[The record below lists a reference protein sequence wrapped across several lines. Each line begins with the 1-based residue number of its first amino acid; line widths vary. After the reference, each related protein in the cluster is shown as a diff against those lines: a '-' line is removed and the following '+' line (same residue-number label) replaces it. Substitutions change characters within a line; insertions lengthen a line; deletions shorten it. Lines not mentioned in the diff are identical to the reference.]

1 MSKKNKIDL
10 GSSPV
15 GKTFWRY
22 AIPSILAMT
31 AQSAAGMINSIF
43 IGRTVGPEGLTA
55 ITLLMPIVMFLI
67 GLATMVAIG
76 GTTRAGIELG
86 KGNPVKSNNMFNVT
100 LSSLAI
106 LGLLST
112 AIVNLLLT
120 RIADLAGAT
129 GEARLYLL
137 QYGRTLSPFIL
148 FFLLN
153 FSFIFFLKLDGR
165 PIIAVSIAVFG
176 TILNILLGYI
186 LIVML
191 GMKVKGAALATGISQ
206 LIPFLMLSTAI
217 LIKSRWTIRRPV
229 FRRKDIFNILFNGS
243 SELLSNSAYSISGFL
258 FNIIIMKRIG
268 VTGVAAYAVSLQMA
282 ALANAIGY
290 GFAESNQTG
299 ISYNYGA
306 GKLVRVRSFLR
317 YTLSASLAAGIIIFF
332 ITFFLGEKISL
343 IFIKDPATLKL
354 AGHILKFYAFA
365 FLVSGWNIS
374 LGTYYTAIGDPR
386 LSGLLTLY
394 RALLSLM
401 IGLLLFPTIFGDN
414 GIWMALLFAEGTSL
428 ILGIIIHRWKPF
440 GLDFKEIKEKGKI
453 RKTA

>member
-1 MSKKNKIDL
+1 MTKKNKIDL

-31 AQSAAGMINSIF
+31 AQSAAGMINSVF
-43 IGRTVGPEGLTA
+43 IGRNVGPEGLTA
-55 ITLLMPIVMFLI
+55 ITLMMPIVMFLMGI
-67 GLATMVAIG
+67 ATMVAIG

-100 LSSLAI
+100 ISSLAI

-112 AIVNLLLT
+112 AIVNLLLN

-129 GEARLYLL
+129 GETRLYLL

-165 PIIAVSIAVFG
+165 PVIAVSIAVLG
-176 TILNILLGYI
+176 TLLNILLDYI
-186 LIVML
+186 LIVIL

-206 LIPFLMLSTAI
+206 LIPFLILSTAI
-217 LIKSRWTIRRPV
+217 LLKSRWTIRRPV

-268 VTGVAAYAVSLQMA
+268 VTGVAAYAVSMQIA

-299 ISYNYGA
+299 ISYNFGA
-306 GKLVRVRSFLR
+306 GKRERVRLFLR
-317 YTLSASLAAGIIIFF
+317 YTLSSSLAAGIIIFF
-332 ITFFLGEKISL
+332 IAFFLGEKISL
-343 IFIKDPATLKL
+343 IFIKDPAALEL
-354 AGHILKFYAFA
+354 SGHILRFYAFA

-374 LGTYYTAIGDPR
+374 LGTYYTAVGDPR

-394 RALLSLM
+394 RSLISLM
-401 IGLLLFPTIFGDN
+401 IGLLLFSAIFGDN

-428 ILGIIIHRWKPF
+428 VLGIIIHRWKPF
-440 GLDFKEIKEKGKI
+440 GLDFKEIKKKGKI
-453 RKTA
+453 RETA